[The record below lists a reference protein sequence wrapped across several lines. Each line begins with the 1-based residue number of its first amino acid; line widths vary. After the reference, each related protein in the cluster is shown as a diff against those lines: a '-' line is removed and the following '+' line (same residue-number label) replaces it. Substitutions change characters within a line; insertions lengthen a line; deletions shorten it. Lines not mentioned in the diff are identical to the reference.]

1 MGRKKINYMPA
12 TRFLLYIG
20 GAIFK
25 ETIMHEYP
33 FTNENLDLATLNSL
47 PEIHTL
53 VWEPLS
59 DKYAALNLLVN
70 IVSSMF
76 IIILGAVVYLQ
87 PWFPLPDFLASYLPY
102 LLILVALLALSLCA
116 LAYKADQYKCYAL
129 RELDL
134 HFSCG
139 LIFRKTLSQPITR
152 IQHIELKQGPLE
164 RYKDL
169 ATLQVFSAGG
179 AMHTF
184 EIPGLALHKAQY
196 LRQFILQHKDTALH
210 G

>member
-1 MGRKKINYMPA
+1 MGKWKINFMPP
-12 TRFLLYIG
+12 THFLLYIG
-20 GAIFK
+20 AAIFK
-25 ETIMHEYP
+25 ETTMPEHP
-33 FTNENLDLATLNSL
+33 FTNENLDLVTLNSL

-53 VWEPLS
+53 KWERLS
-59 DKYAALNLLVN
+59 EKYAALNLLVN
-70 IVSSMF
+70 ILSTLF
-76 IIILGAVVYLQ
+76 ITILGALVYFQ
-87 PWFPLPDFLASYLPY
+87 PWFPLPNFLVNYLPY
-102 LLILVALLALSLCA
+102 LLILVTLIALSFCA
-116 LAYKADQYKCYAL
+116 LGYVADQYKRYAL

-196 LRQFILQHKDTALH
+196 LRQFILQHRDLALH